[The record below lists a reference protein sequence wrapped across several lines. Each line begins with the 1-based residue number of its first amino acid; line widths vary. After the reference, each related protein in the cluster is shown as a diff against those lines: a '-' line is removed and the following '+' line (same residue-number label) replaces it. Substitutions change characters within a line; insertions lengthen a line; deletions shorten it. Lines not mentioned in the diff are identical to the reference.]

1 MHRRSLLGLAAAG
14 TIAAALG
21 RSWSAGPAHAGC
33 RPGTRRGRLLPT
45 PVAAQVTRW
54 DTDPWSLGSY
64 SALPPGSGPS
74 ARRILR
80 EAIPGNRITL
90 AGEYASLGAPA
101 TTNGALESGTNA
113 ANRILRHAQP
123 RSVLVIGA
131 GIAGAAAANRL
142 RASGAAPIVLEARD
156 RIGGRIHADRAWGAP
171 VELGAAWIHGITGNP
186 VTGLARSAGLGL
198 IPMDWDNSVTRDTV
212 AGLPSPAADD
222 ADDRLQDLM
231 DQLAEAEPPASL
243 SAGRWLGMHGWQP
256 SRLNDWA
263 QAVEITQEYGRD
275 PNSLG
280 VRAFSEGDWQRGGD
294 VLVQGGYA
302 TIVEQLLAGVDV
314 RLNAAVTAIEA
325 GTSGVTARLQSGAV
339 VRADAAVVAV
349 PLALLQ
355 RGLPS
360 IRPTSSRVRTALGAL
375 VTGSLE
381 KVVLR
386 YEEQWWGD
394 LRAIEVVGGGVA
406 GAPAGS
412 QAALRWT
419 ECVSISD
426 LVGFPALVAF
436 SGGSAARTR
445 PASNLACVDEAVAA
459 LQAAFAG

>member
-1 MHRRSLLGLAAAG
+1 MGLATLG
-14 TIAAALG
+14 ALG
-21 RSWSAGPAHAGC
+21 VAV
-33 RPGTRRGRLLPT
+33 GRLPGAQPAWAYGGRTVRQGRQLPR
-45 PVAAQVTRW
+45 PVAALVTRW

-74 ARRILR
+74 SRRILR
-80 EAIPGNRITL
+80 EATLGNRITL
-90 AGEYASLGAPA
+90 AGEYASLAAPA

-113 ANRILRHAQP
+113 ADRILRHAQP
-123 RSVLVIGA
+123 RRVLVIGA
-131 GIAGAAAANRL
+131 GIAGAAAASRL
-142 RASGAAPIVLEARD
+142 RSSGAEPIVLEARD
-156 RIGGRIHADRAWGAP
+156 RIGGRIYADRAWGAP

-198 IPMDWDNSVTRDTV
+198 IPMDWDNSETRDTV
-212 AGLPSPAADD
+212 TGLPSPAADD

-231 DQLAEAEPPASL
+231 DQLADAEPSASL
-243 SAGRWLGMHGWQP
+243 STRRWLGMHGWQP

-263 QAVEITQEYGRD
+263 EAIEITQEYGRD
-275 PNSLG
+275 PDALG

-302 TIVEQLLAGVDV
+302 SIVERLLAGIDV
-314 RLNAAVTAIEA
+314 RLNTAVTAVDA
-325 GTSGVTARLQSGAV
+325 GTSGVTARLASGAV

-355 RGLPS
+355 RGSPR
-360 IRPTSSRVRTALGAL
+360 IQPTTSRVRAALGAL
-375 VTGSLE
+375 VTGNLE

-386 YEEQWWGD
+386 YDEQWWDD
-394 LRAIEVVGGGVA
+394 LRAIEVVGGGVT
-406 GAPAGS
+406 GAPPGS

-419 ECVSISD
+419 EWVSISD

-445 PASNLACVDEAVAA
+445 PSSSQACADEADAA
-459 LQAAFAG
+459 IQAAFAG